1 VTLDFF
7 GIFIFGGSPA
17 STNSANA
24 IFSPK
29 LRIYIF
35 IFVIWVLFTVN
46 GEIKNMSVR
55 TAQINITRPRRF
67 QKNLRSLL
75 YCNAMFLFQNM
86 WSELLIKSLRWVK
99 RCEHEI
105 TLKPTARQGG
115 VNHPKLKTYRFFSPR
130 IYPGF
135 FKISISPSMQYSK
148 DSRIYPPPFANN
160 LPFWAVLVLKFSL
173 GG

>member
-1 VTLDFF
+1 MKLFLRPFF
-7 GIFIFGGSPA
+7 KKNRASPSAQESCALGDARLFWNFYFWRLA
-17 STNSANA
+17 SFNSAKAN
-24 IFSPK
+24 FSPK

-86 WSELLIKSLRWVK
+86 WSELKSLRWVK
-99 RCEHEI
+99 RCEHEN
-105 TLKPTARQGG
+105 TLKPTGG
-115 VNHPKLKTYRFFSPR
+115 KSP
-130 IYPGF
+130 
-135 FKISISPSMQYSK
+135 
-148 DSRIYPPPFANN
+148 
-160 LPFWAVLVLKFSL
+160 
-173 GG
+173 